1 MIERLKTKLLTKLFI
16 NWVNHEFDVETLEAS
31 KVMIQQRQEAV
42 NFLSAKANP
51 PKPIGFKISGNGGLR
66 KV

>member
-31 KVMIQQRQEAV
+31 KVMIQQRQDAV
-42 NFLSAKANP
+42 NTLADKANP
-51 PKPIGFKISGNGGLR
+51 PTPIGFR
-66 KV
+66 Y